1 MTKTNWLAG
10 KYKQHTGYKSFLPEK
25 INKPYRCS
33 DPNIDIL
40 LGEAM
45 RYLGELNAF
54 SYLVPDVNFF
64 IQMHVTKE
72 ATVSSRIEGTKTQVG
87 EAILSEEEVDP
98 EKHDDWTEV
107 QNYIRAINLSMQR
120 LNSLPLSMRLIRE
133 AHKEILAGVRGY
145 SKTPGEFRHS
155 QNWIGGSNPSNAIFV
170 PPHHEYLPELLSDLE
185 LFWHNQELQIPEL
198 IKIAITHY
206 QFETIHPFLDG
217 NGRTGRLLITLYLV
231 HLGILKRPTLYLSEF
246 FEKHKVAYYD
256 SLSNVRSSNNMEQW
270 IKFFLTGIIET
281 AKNGKNTFEK
291 IIILRQK
298 YENII
303 ERQVGI
309 RRQTNAKLLLIKL
322 FSKPVVSINEMS
334 EMINSTFQTASTIT
348 KEFEKAGLFEEKT
361 GMTKNRIF
369 YLKEYLELFTN

>member
-1 MTKTNWLAG
+1 MTNTKWLAG
-10 KYKQHTGYKSFLPEK
+10 KFIPHTGYKSFLPEK
-25 INKPYRCS
+25 INKPYRWL
-33 DPNIDIL
+33 DPNIDML

-64 IQMHVTKE
+64 IKMHVTKE

-107 QNYIRAINLSMQR
+107 QNYIKAINSSIQK
-120 LNSLPLSMRLIRE
+120 LNSLPLSMRLIKE
-133 AHKEILAGVRGY
+133 AHREILAGVRGY

-155 QNWIGGSNPSNAIFV
+155 QNWIGGTNPSNAIFV
-170 PPHHEYLPELLSDLE
+170 PPHHEDLPELLSDLE

-281 AKNGKNTFEK
+281 AKNGKETFEK

-309 RRQTNAKLLLIKL
+309 RRQTNAKLLLNKL
-322 FSKPVVSINEMS
+322 FSKPVVNINEMS
-334 EMINSTFQTASTIT
+334 EMISSSFQTASTIT